1 MSFPWHPASCNSDEL
16 EHAEPIVGNVNEFW
30 CACSVGAEAP
40 LRNEVTA
47 PSGNEIDLEALL
59 VTADRRGLSDRVLFL
74 GEYDFAL
81 SRGLAESVL
90 ASWVWQIQY
99 PLSEFG
105 DPDVARGVTSW
116 RYDPVEP
123 VRRTFGRWQTVLS
136 YRDTWLHY
144 RRRHN
149 LAGNSDAEISVRAAV
164 QWHTGHRLRT
174 P

>member
-1 MSFPWHPASCNSDEL
+1 MRL
-16 EHAEPIVGNVNEFW
+16 LRG
-30 CACSVGAEAP
+30 GGGT

-90 ASWVWQIQY
+90 ASRAWQIQY
-99 PLSEFG
+99 PLSEFA

-116 RYDPVEP
+116 RYDPAEP
-123 VRRTFGRWQTVLS
+123 VRRTFGRRHGKIVSS

-149 LAGNSDAEISVRAAV
+149 LAGKSDAEISVRAAV